1 MSAQKSQDETTE
13 FTIQDRETINK
24 TSAMTQE
31 IYNSLFGSPDHPHDG
46 LFLMCNLNTRFRQNM
61 TKLMWVLIPVILSMG
76 LSLLT
81 MLLSN

>member
-13 FTIQDRETINK
+13 FTVQDRETINK

-61 TKLMWVLIPVILSMG
+61 TKLMWVLIPIVVTMG
-76 LSLLT
+76 FSLLT
-81 MLLSN
+81 ILFKN